1 MAQISPDGDRSG
13 VVLSVTSTPRPRR
26 AGVYLLETGG
36 VASPRTTTFM
46 EAACKISTDLVIHP
60 FAYRV

>member
-1 MAQISPDGDRSG
+1 MAGIPDAGDRSG
-13 VVLSVTSTPRPRR
+13 VVLSVTSRPRPRR

-36 VASPRTTTFM
+36 LASPRTTTFM
-46 EAACKISTDLVIHP
+46 EAACKISTDLVLHP